1 MSIFVGLFSLGSQ
14 YRFFTSE
21 PTARIFPTKSCPKI
35 LIVFFSCESESCTTS
50 RNALRYQIPRSDPQ
64 KPAYRTLRMTD
75 VASPGLLPSSRN
87 GAGTSRRKKPLEFSH
102 PSFFMSSVSA
112 LILITAQPR
121 HCKNQRFQYSF
132 RSSRYI
138 PAFLV
143 LNLILVT
150 DGKLS
155 TI

>member
-75 VASPGLLPSSRN
+75 VASPGLLRSSRN

-112 LILITAQPR
+112 LIFLLHSLATVEINVFRTPSAVQITFP
-121 HCKNQRFQYSF
+121 HSLN
-132 RSSRYI
+132 SRI
-138 PAFLV
+138 
-143 LNLILVT
+143 
-150 DGKLS
+150 
-155 TI
+155 